1 LAAGS
6 VSWKIN
12 REVVV
17 LLGWGRAILLQLSH
31 PLVACGVA
39 DHSSFLIQT
48 RGRLHRLYQTVDA
61 MICLAFGTPEE
72 AERIIRHI
80 NAIHDRVHGQLR
92 KPAGVFSAGTT
103 YSAHDPALLRWVHAT
118 LLESSLLTYEFY
130 VGPLTPKEKD
140 RYCAE
145 GSGIEPLLGIPN
157 GYLPRSLVELQKY
170 MDAMFSSGEIT
181 VTGTAQALAREVVYP
196 PIPRVAEP
204 LLWLMRL
211 PTIGMLPPRI
221 REAYGFQWDSRRQSA
236 LHLSAHMVRRLL
248 RVTPS
253 ILRHWPSARAALRQH
268 C

>member
-80 NAIHDRVHGQLR
+80 NAIHDRVH
-92 KPAGVFSAGTT
+92 
-103 YSAHDPALLRWVHAT
+103 HDPALLRWVHAT

-253 ILRHWPSARAALRQH
+253 ILRHWPGARAALRQH